1 LSHHQNPVKS
11 IIYALLANL
20 GVAIAKSIAAVLTKS
35 GSMFAEAIHSF
46 ADCGNQILLLIG
58 IKNAKKPP
66 TPNHPLGYGKATYF
80 WSFIVAIILFSMG
93 GVFSI
98 YEGIHRLHSNQLME
112 NPAIAI
118 SVLIF
123 SVLLEGAALFGVLK
137 EIKTVRGDKSLWKW
151 FRESRQSELIVV
163 FGEDSAAMLGL
174 SSALIAV
181 IATTITG
188 NPIYDACGSIAIG
201 VLLIIVSIF
210 IGIEVKN
217 LLIGES
223 VTPERQEEIKGF
235 LDNYEG
241 IDDVLNL
248 ITLQLGNDVMVAVKA
263 KMDSTLSAIELIQN
277 INRCEHDMKEK
288 FPDIKWIFFEP
299 DIAN

>member
-1 LSHHQNPVKS
+1 MSHHQNPVKS